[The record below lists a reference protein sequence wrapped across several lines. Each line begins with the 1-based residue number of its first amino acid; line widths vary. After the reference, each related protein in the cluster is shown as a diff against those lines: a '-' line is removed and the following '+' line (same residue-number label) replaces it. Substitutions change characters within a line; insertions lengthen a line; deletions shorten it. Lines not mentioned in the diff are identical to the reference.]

1 MIKQE
6 PQIQQ
11 YLSNILFKQTA
22 ERYANAWHHIEP
34 WYYYIVEVIP
44 VFWITPI
51 AILVSKAKS
60 LKDALTHNHAYS
72 SLLIWVILVVIF
84 FSISPGKRGVYVLPA
99 LPALSMVA
107 GLVLANSTVSRG
119 LVLFARAVTSLI
131 SAVLLIAG
139 LALLFHEPTAV
150 KLMTRFDSDSET
162 LVRLSIV
169 LLVLGFAGLCT
180 HIVYYIYNKKRN
192 AGDGKLL
199 AHQLLA
205 WLFILTV
212 IPSTFGAW
220 LLNDY
225 RTPVSYTHLTLPTIY
240 SV

>member
-1 MIKQE
+1 MLK
-6 PQIQQ
+6 
-11 YLSNILFKQTA
+11 LF
-22 ERYANAWHHIEP
+22 
-34 WYYYIVEVIP
+34 

-60 LKDALTHNHAYS
+60 LKNVNTHNPAYS
-72 SLLIWVILVVIF
+72 TLLIWVILVVIF

-107 GLVLANSTVSRG
+107 GLVLENSPVSRG

-139 LALLFHEPTAV
+139 LALLFHEPTAA

-169 LLVLGFAGLCT
+169 LLVLGFAGL
-180 HIVYYIYNKKRN
+180 V
-192 AGDGKLL
+192 L
-199 AHQLLA
+199 
-205 WLFILTV
+205 IL
-212 IPSTFGAW
+212 STMF
-220 LLNDY
+220 
-225 RTPVSYTHLTLPTIY
+225 TIKSATQGMENY
-240 SV
+240 PPANYWHGFSF

>member
-1 MIKQE
+1 
-6 PQIQQ
+6 
-11 YLSNILFKQTA
+11 
-22 ERYANAWHHIEP
+22 
-34 WYYYIVEVIP
+34 
-44 VFWITPI
+44 
-51 AILVSKAKS
+51 
-60 LKDALTHNHAYS
+60 
-72 SLLIWVILVVIF
+72 
-84 FSISPGKRGVYVLPA
+84 
-99 LPALSMVA
+99 MVA

-180 HIVYYIYNKKRN
+180 HIVYYVYNKKRN
-192 AGDGKLL
+192 AGDGELL
-199 AHQLLA
+199 ARQLLA

-220 LLNDY
+220 L
-225 RTPVSYTHLTLPTIY
+225 
-240 SV
+240 